1 MVFRVR
7 RRFAFSRQLRP
18 IGPLRRWW
26 SRCQA
31 ARQGRR
37 DGKLGEP
44 QDSYTRIIGE
54 RDVFKQRGDAILR
67 RIKGAWQKND
77 ALWHAHVLRCD
88 AVRLQR
94 TQRANAL
101 SQLVDEAQ
109 MVVEE
114 RAAEL
119 EVRLKAER
127 SRGVAERWHLAQW
140 IYWLALPCIF
150 AGEIFINA
158 FAFDVLGAVPQSM
171 KYAVAGAI
179 SLAIVI
185 CAHAV
190 GMLLKTGDITSR
202 ERMVLNAALWFPL
215 GLLVALS
222 VLRIMAFKQLDIG
235 SDFGIDLGGGS
246 APVDSGGSQTN
257 AVIESAVFAVINIV
271 MFIAACVLSF
281 FAHDAYHDAVRRAKA
296 SHRHARFA
304 RWRVSRRWQR
314 AEKRLLKSAYQVNSG
329 IARAQGDFAAAS
341 TASRMYKDF
350 FEELDAK
357 YLGANLR
364 ARARQR
370 VRLLSR
376 ARDRLVAEQRHGGET
391 TAAEPSY
398 DAAHAVQLKPETVDE
413 MSKEKQPSWHK
424 SMWVQAASNQDAA
437 PEQATNGHVAEAALT
452 KRPRR
457 TPRRA
462 SGSQVPA
469 EAVETV

>member
-1 MVFRVR
+1 M
-7 RRFAFSRQLRP
+7 
-18 IGPLRRWW
+18 
-26 SRCQA
+26 
-31 ARQGRR
+31 
-37 DGKLGEP
+37 
-44 QDSYTRIIGE
+44 RIIGE
-54 RDVFKQRGDAILR
+54 RDVFKQRGDAVLR
-67 RIKGAWQKND
+67 KIKGAWQKND

-94 TQRANAL
+94 IQRGNAL
-101 SQLVDEAQ
+101 SRLVSETQ
-109 MVVEE
+109 VVVDE

-179 SLAIVI
+179 SLAVVI

-202 ERMVLNAALWFPL
+202 ERTVLGAAFWFPL

-235 SDFGIDLGGGS
+235 SGFGISLDAA
-246 APVDSGGSQTN
+246 APAVDAGGSQTN

-281 FAHDAYHDAVRRAKA
+281 FAHDAYHDAVRRARA

-314 AEKRLLKSAYQVNSG
+314 AGKRLLKSAYQVNSG

-370 VRLLSR
+370 ARLLSR

-391 TAAEPSY
+391 AEAEPSY
-398 DAAHAVQLKPETVDE
+398 DAAHTVLLKPELVDE

-424 SMWVQAASNQDAA
+424 SMWVQAASTQDDPA
-437 PEQATNGHVAEAALT
+437 PEQTTNGHVAGAAPT
-452 KRPRR
+452 KQPRR

-462 SGSQVPA
+462 ASQVPA
-469 EAVETV
+469 EAAEAV

>member
-1 MVFRVR
+1 MGMGFRFR
-7 RRFAFSRQLRP
+7 RRVAFGRQLRP
-18 IGPLRRWW
+18 VGPLRRWRW
-26 SRCQA
+26 RREA
-31 ARQGRR
+31 ALQGRR

-44 QDSYTRIIGE
+44 QDSSTRIMGE
-54 RDVFKQRGDAILR
+54 RDVFKQHGDAVLR
-67 RIKGAWQKND
+67 KIKGAWQKDD

-101 SQLVDEAQ
+101 SRLVAETQVVVDE
-109 MVVEE
+109 
-114 RAAEL
+114 RATEL

-127 SRGVAERWHLAQW
+127 SRGAAERWHLAQW

-179 SLAIVI
+179 SLAVVI

-190 GMLLKTGDITSR
+190 GTLLKTGDITSR
-202 ERMVLNAALWFPL
+202 ERKVLNAAIWFPL

-235 SDFGIDLGGGS
+235 SDIGISLDGS
-246 APVDSGGSQTN
+246 SPAVDSGGSQTN

-271 MFIAACVLSF
+271 IFIAACVLSF
-281 FAHDAYHDAVRRAKA
+281 FAHDAYHDAARRARA
-296 SHRHARFA
+296 SHRHALFA

-314 AEKRLLKSAYQVNSG
+314 AGKRQLKSAYQVNSG

-341 TASRMYKDF
+341 TTSRMYKDF
-350 FEELDAK
+350 FEELDAR
-357 YLGANLR
+357 YLRANLR
-364 ARARQR
+364 ARARKR
-370 VRLLSR
+370 ERLLSR
-376 ARDRLVAEQRHGGET
+376 ARDRLVAQQRHGGET
-391 TAAEPSY
+391 TAAEPV
-398 DAAHAVQLKPETVDE
+398 DEAAPAVLVKPELADE

-424 SMWVQAASNQDAA
+424 SMWVQAASNQDDAA
-437 PEQATNGHVAEAALT
+437 PEQTTNGHHPVAAL
-452 KRPRR
+452 KKQP
-457 TPRRA
+457 PNKA
-462 SGSQVPA
+462 
-469 EAVETV
+469 

>member
-1 MVFRVR
+1 MGFRFR
-7 RRFAFSRQLRP
+7 RRVAFGRQLRP
-18 IGPLRRWW
+18 FGPLRRWW
-26 SRCQA
+26 WRREA
-31 ARQGRR
+31 AHHGRR

-44 QDSYTRIIGE
+44 QDSYTRVIGE
-54 RDVFKQRGDAILR
+54 RDVFKQRGDAVLR
-67 RIKGAWQKND
+67 KIKGAWQKDD

-94 TQRANAL
+94 TQRENAL
-101 SQLVDEAQ
+101 SRLVAETQEVVDE
-109 MVVEE
+109 
-114 RAAEL
+114 RAEEL

-179 SLAIVI
+179 SLAVVI

-190 GMLLKTGDITSR
+190 GTLLKTGDITSR
-202 ERMVLNAALWFPL
+202 ERKVLNAAIWFPL
-215 GLLVALS
+215 VLLVALS

-235 SDFGIDLGGGS
+235 SGIGISLDGS
-246 APVDSGGSQTN
+246 SSAGDSGGSQTN
-257 AVIESAVFAVINIV
+257 ALIESSVFAVINIV

-281 FAHDAYHDAVRRAKA
+281 FAHDAHHDAARRARA

-314 AEKRLLKSAYQVNSG
+314 AGKRQLKSAYQVNSG

-350 FEELDAK
+350 FEELDAR
-357 YLGANLR
+357 YLRANLR
-364 ARARQR
+364 ARARKR
-370 VRLLSR
+370 ERLLSR

-391 TAAEPSY
+391 TAAEPTY
-398 DAAHAVQLKPETVDE
+398 DAAHAVLVKPEIADE

-424 SMWVQAASNQDAA
+424 SMWVQAASNQDDAA
-437 PEQATNGHVAEAALT
+437 PKQTTNGQVPAAALTKLT
-452 KRPRR
+452 KRPRQ
-457 TPRRA
+457 A
-462 SGSQVPA
+462 A
-469 EAVETV
+469 KAV